1 MHRKFEKKTKFL
13 HLKKSQDYYRGTV
26 SLVMTTGDLKN
37 NLRKLVSEL
46 KQIHYPQSELDI
58 KGVAQGIPKSFLP
71 IVHHVFLDYSISLAQ
86 YFASKEYELYGKTDL
101 RFMEAVYKVLRDE
114 FGYKPQ
120 LTREQFL
127 TIGFAERKIIVVCK
141 MVKLLREKHDELTP
155 KGGKSEKKKGKQTW
169 PGSQLGS
176 HNNGTTKECS
186 DKEIS
191 THSDHFSGPLPKD
204 TDMKSFRSNE
214 EAMKAGLGLKEPL
227 VTRMFV
233 DGDPSISTG
242 SHVIPPN
249 SGPSGKAGSSL
260 NDLVPSNVVIKSAGD
275 QGPLGIKFPV
285 SQISELR
292 SNLSRQCQ
300 VKTVTWGDQL
310 SESQIRQ
317 SEPSEKVPVARPMC
331 NGEMNAISVP
341 ATIHPIPFANTSP
354 AYFPLQSENMSCTG
368 VMPHTIPS
376 PVSMTAAPM
385 PSADL
390 MLTPTVKD
398 SQHQAIPLSISCSKN
413 DLQGTSFS
421 DGNLPCTRVVRHSN
435 LIEPSDSCVTDSS
448 SSAEAQVYVLK
459 QQVQELQEKFDSM
472 VVINNEMS
480 ARVALLET
488 KMKLVEEASENK
500 SCSNCGSPWPKEDK
514 KNESEPDKIV
524 VSGFNVQSEKRLDR
538 ESVENSLKCTSTKC
552 NGETGNNNESPKSI
566 LKKNSTSRKLFTKT
580 ATSLGNDCTV
590 EDSSCHG
597 SPASSEKS
605 DGQSD
610 DDGTGKSK
618 SASSSEQDASIVI
631 SPFPSVSKLSR
642 VFANSSTKNAVVNV
656 HKRLQ
661 ETRELLAR
669 TNRDFATKF
678 NHYQIDE

>member
-1 MHRKFEKKTKFL
+1 
-13 HLKKSQDYYRGTV
+13 
-26 SLVMTTGDLKN
+26 
-37 NLRKLVSEL
+37 
-46 KQIHYPQSELDI
+46 
-58 KGVAQGIPKSFLP
+58 
-71 IVHHVFLDYSISLAQ
+71 
-86 YFASKEYELYGKTDL
+86 
-101 RFMEAVYKVLRDE
+101 
-114 FGYKPQ
+114 
-120 LTREQFL
+120 
-127 TIGFAERKIIVVCK
+127 
-141 MVKLLREKHDELTP
+141 
-155 KGGKSEKKKGKQTW
+155 
-169 PGSQLGS
+169 
-176 HNNGTTKECS
+176 
-186 DKEIS
+186 
-191 THSDHFSGPLPKD
+191 
-204 TDMKSFRSNE
+204 
-214 EAMKAGLGLKEPL
+214 
-227 VTRMFV
+227 
-233 DGDPSISTG
+233 
-242 SHVIPPN
+242 
-249 SGPSGKAGSSL
+249 
-260 NDLVPSNVVIKSAGD
+260 
-275 QGPLGIKFPV
+275 
-285 SQISELR
+285 
-292 SNLSRQCQ
+292 
-300 VKTVTWGDQL
+300 
-310 SESQIRQ
+310 
-317 SEPSEKVPVARPMC
+317 
-331 NGEMNAISVP
+331 
-341 ATIHPIPFANTSP
+341 
-354 AYFPLQSENMSCTG
+354 
-368 VMPHTIPS
+368 
-376 PVSMTAAPM
+376 MTAAPM

-398 SQHQAIPLSISCSKN
+398 SQHQAIPLSTSRSKN
-413 DLQGTSFS
+413 DLQGTSVS

-435 LIEPSDSCVTDSS
+435 LIETSDSCVSDSS

-480 ARVALLET
+480 ARVVLLET